1 MNKKDNHGTFK
12 FDEQNKLNASPQYK
26 EKPSGLKK
34 DVAVLSREKLVAAR
48 EEAAHL
54 RDNAGDLREGVAD
67 LREGA
72 ADRREDVADLREGA
86 ADRREDV
93 ADLREDCISLRE
105 GKVTSREREIRAA
118 ETIQAAFDEHIIKL
132 QQANAHLVV
141 AAIEAHKLTE
151 EVEATKVQMEIAK
164 SVAEKANFAKTAFLN
179 NMSHEL
185 RTPLNAILGFSQ
197 LLEIGSPPPTD
208 IQTERLQHIIKAG
221 WYLLELINGILD
233 HATIESGAL
242 SLTRELVPLETTIL
256 ECLAMVESQAK
267 KRHIHINF
275 IPFDKTW
282 FVSAGRIRVKQ
293 VLINLL
299 SNAIKYNREHGT
311 VEVRCTCTSEHIRIS
326 IKDSGIGLPPEKV
339 AQLFQPFNRLGQ
351 EAGTEEGTGIGMVVT
366 KQLIELMG
374 GSINMESTV
383 GVGSEFWVELN
394 RADAPQSDVES
405 SMPTELAL
413 QAHGNSMLHA
423 LLYKEDNLKS

>member
-1 MNKKDNHGTFK
+1 MNKNDNDGTFK
-12 FDEQNKLNASPQYK
+12 FDELNQLNVSTQHK
-26 EKPSGLKK
+26 DKPSVLKE
-34 DVAVLSREKLVAAR
+34 DVAVQSREKLVAAR
-48 EEAAHL
+48 EDAAHL
-54 RDNAGDLREGVAD
+54 RDNAGDLREGA
-67 LREGA
+67 
-72 ADRREDVADLREGA
+72 
-86 ADRREDV
+86 
-93 ADLREDCISLRE
+93 ADLREDAADIREDAADLREDSILLRE

-141 AAIEAHKLTE
+141 AAMEARKLAE

-164 SVAEKANFAKTAFLN
+164 SVAEKANLAKSVFLN

-197 LLEIGSPPPTD
+197 LLEVGLPPPTA

-233 HATIESGAL
+233 HATIESGGL
-242 SLTRELVPLETTIL
+242 SLTRKPVPLEITIL
-256 ECLAMVESQAK
+256 ECLAMIESQAR
-267 KRHIHINF
+267 KRDIHINF

-282 FVSAGRIRVKQ
+282 FVSADRIRVKQ

-299 SNAIKYNREHGT
+299 SNAIKYNHEHGT
-311 VEVRCTCTSEHIRIS
+311 VEVKCTCTPEHIRIS

-351 EAGTEEGTGIGMVVT
+351 EAGAEEGTGIGLAVT

-374 GSINMESTV
+374 GSINVESTV
-383 GVGSEFWVELN
+383 GVGSEFWVKLN
-394 RADAPQSDVES
+394 RADAPQPVVEN
-405 SMPTELAL
+405 SMPAELAL
-413 QAHGNSMLHA
+413 QAHGNAMLRTE
-423 LLYKEDNLKS
+423 LFKEDNLGNY

>member
-1 MNKKDNHGTFK
+1 MNKKNNDGTFK
-12 FDEQNKLNASPQYK
+12 FDEQNKLNASAQHK

-34 DVAVLSREKLVAAR
+34 DVAVLNREKLVAAR
-48 EEAAHL
+48 ENAAHL
-54 RDNAGDLREGVAD
+54 RDNAGDLREGFAD
-67 LREGA
+67 LRESA
-72 ADRREDVADLREGA
+72 ADRREE
-86 ADRREDV
+86 V
-93 ADLREDCISLRE
+93 ADLREDSISLRE
-105 GKVTSREREIRAA
+105 GKATSHGGEIRAA

-141 AAIEAHKLTE
+141 AAMEARKLAE
-151 EVEATKVQMEIAK
+151 EVKATKVQMEVAK
-164 SVAEKANFAKTAFLN
+164 AVAEKANLAKSDFLN

-197 LLEIGSPPPTD
+197 LLEIGPPAPTN

-233 HATIESGAL
+233 HATIESGSL
-242 SLTRELVPLETTIL
+242 SLTLEPVQLEIIIL
-256 ECLAMVESQAK
+256 ECLAMIESQAK
-267 KRHIHINF
+267 KRDININF

-282 FVSAGRIRVKQ
+282 FVSADRIRIKQ

-299 SNAIKYNREHGT
+299 SNAVKYNRKHGT

-351 EAGTEEGTGIGMVVT
+351 EAGAEEGTGIGLVVT
-366 KQLIELMG
+366 KQLVELMG
-374 GSINMESTV
+374 GSINVESIAD
-383 GVGSEFWVELN
+383 VGSEFWVELN
-394 RADAPQSDVES
+394 RAYAPQRDVES
-405 SMPTELAL
+405 PMPAELAL
-413 QAHGNSMLHA
+413 QAHGNSMLRA
-423 LLYKEDNLKS
+423 LLYKEDNLGS